1 MGTHLLFPHSYRAFI
16 YSKEGFNLCIAHWEE
31 SSESKRELMSSEV
44 QKNESVILTHELM
57 ATVRESQKHLG
68 AGEEISVS

>member
-1 MGTHLLFPHSYRAFI
+1 MHCSLGRKLGI
-16 YSKEGFNLCIAHWEE
+16 Q
-31 SSESKRELMSSEV
+31 KRINVFRGS
-44 QKNESVILTHELM
+44 KNESVILTHELM